1 MKNRLLG
8 GLYGLLIGDAVGV
21 PYEFRRPQQIPPLAQ
36 IEMIPPAGY
45 DRAWTG
51 ILPGT
56 YSDDGAQALCLL
68 QALSE
73 TQQPKALDVEIAQQH
88 LINWMYDG
96 YMSVDSNTFD
106 IGNQTGAALRARGAN
121 MSIDGLDKATFCGNG
136 SLMRALPVALWLVYR
151 PHSIAMHVASQHSL
165 ITHPYIRNRISVA
178 LYTALAT
185 FMLREQELDHAL
197 RLAIAATRTQFQDP
211 EHQEEVELVIAGEN
225 SECRG
230 TGYVVDS
237 LWSAIMAVR
246 RGQTY
251 KECVQ
256 YAIEYGNDTDTTAC
270 IAGGLAG
277 IIHGYDGLDADWL
290 AGLRGRELID
300 PLAAKLLE
308 HHKL

>member
-1 MKNRLLG
+1 MKDKLLG

-21 PYEFRRPQQIPPLAQ
+21 PYEFRRPADIPPLAQ
-36 IEMIPPAGY
+36 IEMTPPAGY
-45 DRAWTG
+45 SRAWKD
-51 ILPGT
+51 IPVGT

-68 QALSE
+68 EALSE
-73 TQQPKALDVEIAQQH
+73 TEEPKTLNVEALQGR
-88 LINWMYDG
+88 LINWMNHG

-106 IGNQTGAALRARGAN
+106 IGNQTGASLRHRAAGMN
-121 MSIDGLDKATFCGNG
+121 IDGLNKDSFCGNG
-136 SLMRALPVALWLVYR
+136 SLMRALPVALWHVYR
-151 PHSIAMHVASQHSL
+151 PHSIGMAAGAQHSM
-165 ITHPYIRNRISVA
+165 ITHPYIRNQICVA
-178 LYTALAT
+178 MYTALAT
-185 FMLREQELDHAL
+185 FLLREQDINRALD
-197 RLAIAATRTQFQDP
+197 LAIAATRTHFQGP
-211 EHQEEVELVIAGEN
+211 ERLQEVELVIAGEN
-225 SECRG
+225 NECKG

-237 LWSAIMAVR
+237 LWSAILAVR

-290 AGLRGRELID
+290 AALRGRELID